1 MATIFFVH
9 DTQESPTPRQQYLE
23 AAGHTV
29 HLFKNGFECLSVMRD
44 ARPDLLLLDVLLE
57 GPNGF
62 DVVTELR
69 RSTDA
74 KTLPVI
80 LCSGLYT
87 ARSFQD
93 ASHQAGAQAY
103 LLRPFEL
110 SDLGDE
116 VTLQLRLAQ
125 SQRAGGVGHKA
136 GAGLDLGG
144 GLRGQGAA

>member
-9 DTQESPTPRQQYLE
+9 DTQESPVPRQQYLQ

-44 ARPDLLLLDVLLE
+44 ARPDLLLVDVLLE

-62 DVVTELR
+62 DVIAELR
-69 RSTDA
+69 RATEVKD
-74 KTLPVI
+74 LPVI

-93 ASHQAGAQAY
+93 AAHQAGAQAY

-116 VTLQLRLAQ
+116 VSLQLRLAQ
-125 SQRAGGVGHKA
+125 NQRGASHGAAA
-136 GAGLDLGG
+136 GASLELGG
-144 GLRGQGAA
+144 RRGQGAA